1 MTNLLIGFLLAVGIA
16 WLARRAGALS
26 RNGAITAGVLGTIV
40 FGLGGGGW
48 AVVLLTF
55 FITASALSRLFGAKK
70 AGVEQNFAKGSQ
82 RDGGQVAAN
91 GGVAGILVLCYVL
104 FFQFDP
110 DSVILPLLWVGFA
123 ASLAGANADTWATE
137 IGVLNNG
144 RPVLLTNGQ
153 RVPIGTSGAVSLV
166 GTIAALA
173 GSGLVAAAAWLVG
186 LAGWAPAGGPPL
198 YLQFLVI
205 TLAGMIGAFLDS
217 FLGATFQAIYYC
229 ENCQKETERS
239 PLHTC
244 GYATTR
250 KRGVRWLNNDWVNTA
265 CTLSAGLAGLFFAAI
280 LM

>member
-1 MTNLLIGFLLAVGIA
+1 MTNLMIGFMLALGIA

-26 RNGAITAGVLGTIV
+26 RNGVIAAGVLGTIV

-48 AVVLLTF
+48 AVVLLIF
-55 FITASALSRLFGAKK
+55 FITASALSRLFAVKK
-70 AGVEQNFAKGSQ
+70 AGVEQNFSKGSQ
-82 RDGGQVAAN
+82 RDAGQVAAN
-91 GGVAGILVLCYVL
+91 GGVAGIMVLCYVL
-104 FFQFDP
+104 LLQFDP
-110 DSVILPLLWVGFA
+110 DSVVLPMLWVCFT

-137 IGVLNNG
+137 LGVLNKG
-144 RPVLLTNGQ
+144 RPVLLTNGR
-153 RVPIGTSGAVSLV
+153 RVPTGTSGAVSLA

-173 GSGLVAAAAWLVG
+173 GSGLVGVAAWLVG
-186 LAGWAPAGGPPL
+186 LMGWAPVGGPPRL
-198 YLQFLVI
+198 AQILMI
-205 TLAGMIGAFLDS
+205 TLAGAIGAFVDS

-244 GYATTR
+244 GYPTTH
-250 KRGVRWLNNDWVNTA
+250 KRGLRWLNNDWVNTA

>member
-1 MTNLLIGFLLAVGIA
+1 MTKLLIGFLLGVGIA
-16 WLARRAGALS
+16 WLAYGAGALS
-26 RNGAITAGVLGTIV
+26 RNGAIAAGVLGTIV

-70 AGVEQNFAKGSQ
+70 AGVAQNFEKGSR
-82 RDGGQVAAN
+82 RDAGQVAAN
-91 GGVAGILVLCYVL
+91 GGVAGIMVLCYVL
-104 FFQFDP
+104 LLQFDP

-137 IGVLNNG
+137 LGVLNNR
-144 RPVLLTNGQ
+144 RPVLLTTGR
-153 RVPIGTSGAVSLV
+153 RVPVGTSGAVSLA

-186 LAGWAPAGGPPL
+186 LAGWAPDGGRPL
-198 YLQFLVI
+198 YSQFLVI
-205 TLAGMIGAFLDS
+205 TFAGLIGAFVDS
-217 FLGATFQAIYYC
+217 FLGATFQAVYFC

-244 GYATTR
+244 GYATIR
-250 KRGVRWLNNDWVNTA
+250 KRGISWLNNDWVNTA
-265 CTLSAGLAGLFFAAI
+265 CTLSAGLAGLFFAAL

>member
-244 GYATTR
+244 GYATMR